1 VSDYITTERR
11 DEIAIVRFNRPDQG
25 NAVFPAVMEMLCG
38 QLDEAIADP
47 EVEAIVLS
55 HVGRHFVAGADFEW
69 LETLTG
75 ATMPQIRDDI
85 YQWFQGAAKR
95 IHLCPKPV
103 VAAIRGAAITVGF
116 ELAIAAD
123 FRVVTEKAHFQQS
136 WIRLGLIGPLGSL
149 KLLPAMV
156 GWQMAKDIML
166 RMRAVKGEEA
176 VQIGLATELVAEA
189 ECEPRAIAL
198 ARELA
203 DLPPLAFRAMKE
215 GLWQGL
221 QASFDD
227 SWGTAV
233 LNQSMLLRSEDHWEG
248 LRALRENRKPAF
260 QGR

>member
-116 ELAIAAD
+116 QAGPDRPARLAQAASSDGRLADGQGHHAAD
-123 FRVVTEKAHFQQS
+123 
-136 WIRLGLIGPLGSL
+136 
-149 KLLPAMV
+149 
-156 GWQMAKDIML
+156 
-166 RMRAVKGEEA
+166 
-176 VQIGLATELVAEA
+176 
-189 ECEPRAIAL
+189 
-198 ARELA
+198 AR
-203 DLPPLAFRAMKE
+203 
-215 GLWQGL
+215 GQG
-221 QASFDD
+221 
-227 SWGTAV
+227 
-233 LNQSMLLRSEDHWEG
+233 
-248 LRALRENRKPAF
+248 
-260 QGR
+260 

>member
-1 VSDYITTERR
+1 
-11 DEIAIVRFNRPDQG
+11 
-25 NAVFPAVMEMLCG
+25 
-38 QLDEAIADP
+38 
-47 EVEAIVLS
+47 
-55 HVGRHFVAGADFEW
+55 
-69 LETLTG
+69 
-75 ATMPQIRDDI
+75 
-85 YQWFQGAAKR
+85 
-95 IHLCPKPV
+95 
-103 VAAIRGAAITVGF
+103 
-116 ELAIAAD
+116 
-123 FRVVTEKAHFQQS
+123 
-136 WIRLGLIGPLGSL
+136 
-149 KLLPAMV
+149 
-156 GWQMAKDIML
+156 
-166 RMRAVKGEEA
+166 MRAVKGEEA